1 MKPRVNCLLQLAVN
15 FMASLELLS
24 LVLIQV
30 VEFGPYSPPNF
41 QFKIL

>member
-24 LVLIQV
+24 LVLV
-30 VEFGPYSPPNF
+30 VVSPPNF